1 MSSLDML
8 RTIKIRSVENAVYR
22 PNYNRMRFMISPDN
36 MSTDLSESYLAFKL
50 YVVNGAT
57 KVAYTKEEIANLD
70 TSSIMFSFGD
80 SLGEVYSPS
89 CLIKVARLYAQ
100 GNQSQILE
108 EVQYSN
114 VLTQTLHNFKND
126 FETIAAESLLTMGS
140 TGMLLNGSLAA
151 STSSYFGSPDY
162 TNDSSVQVNIKL
174 SDLFGYCRSN
184 NAWLSITEGLMVE
197 LELEDVKPLITQSCV
212 VDLST
217 PYPNTVIYS
226 AGPPALTT
234 VGYTDDP
241 STNHFSVRC
250 SGQNLYSPSSNAMAS
265 LLTTTSNKI
274 STPQCYRYDS
284 SYISSFFPSLAVD
297 TADLI
302 PGSRYQITALGALTA
317 AQWQTAGCL
326 PKAPAVAVL
335 PTLGSY
341 FDCLA
346 VTAAGGT
353 CALVNAQNQPIGEPG
368 STASE
373 IKINPSYPWTTGNMI
388 SLGIEAGVMLKLV
401 FKITQTG
408 HVPRYFEY
416 IDKVYAIGAWQSA
429 LVPAIINLDNFYLY
443 PEYIGTYLQGATVEL
458 DSFEVLPNSVQ
469 FTDLT
474 SAQYQSLITSNK
486 IEGLTTAQILNF
498 QIDGLLSGGTP
509 AQVTAGL
516 ISNLTGSNV
525 FFNASASLNNEYGTA
540 NVNTVNIY
548 PDEFESPDIPSLRR
562 LYSNQTKKLP
572 VQTGLLKCV
581 KADLNGGNWD
591 VTFST
596 AGLIN
601 NNSLQYSTMIAPGT
615 FAAPTPGLGVKT
627 TSTSWNLNITNAKRP
642 ISLDSGKMVVGE
654 WYYIVD
660 LGTGSDAQWIASG
673 ALGPSPAAG
682 DSFQCV
688 APLSGVD
695 GEVLWLQPNKSASTT
710 LPKTYEITKAELV
723 LVQREKDPSM
733 PPTTIFSTYR
743 CEAVTIENQLLTEY
757 NRQFIITEPNCFNV
771 LLCCPPYSGTSSP
784 SNSESLISK
793 ARNINQYRW
802 SVNNIDNTNR
812 NIVVMNNTSSYP
824 STLHLDKLLDTFKN
838 DTALCRAL
846 SGVNGVAR
854 SVEPPVVFPLKI
866 YTASDA
872 ESHYLN
878 PMSGYTIQFAAY
890 SDNIHDMYIT
900 PGPVFLFKQCFK
912 VLPPVPGM

>member
-1 MSSLDML
+1 MSLDLL
-8 RTIKIRSVENAVYR
+8 RTIKIRSVENAIYR

-36 MSTDLSESYLAFKL
+36 MSTDLSESYIALKL

-70 TSSIMFSFGD
+70 SSSIMFSFGD

-108 EVQYSN
+108 EIQYSN

-217 PYPNTVIYS
+217 PLPNTVTYS

-250 SGQNLYSPSSNAMAS
+250 ANQNLYTPSSNAMAS
-265 LLTTTSNKI
+265 LKTQSSNKI
-274 STPQCYRYDS
+274 STPQCYRFDS
-284 SYISSFFPSLAVD
+284 SYINEFLPSNNID
-297 TADLI
+297 TLNLI
-302 PGSRYQITALGALTA
+302 PGSRYQIVVLGGLTA

-335 PTLGSY
+335 PALGSY

-346 VTAAGGT
+346 PTVTGGT
-353 CALVNAQNQPIGEPG
+353 CVLVNAQNQRIGTPG
-368 STASE
+368 GNANVIS
-373 IKINPSYPWTTGNMI
+373 INPLYPWTQANMT
-388 SLGIEAGVMLKLV
+388 SLSITVGSLLKLV
-401 FKITQTG
+401 FKITQAG
-408 HVPRYFEY
+408 HVPRFFE
-416 IDKVYAIGAWQSA
+416 SMS
-429 LVPAIINLDNFYLY
+429 LVTLTTGWASTIIPAQITLQDFYLY
-443 PEYIGTYLQGATVEL
+443 PIYTGTYLQGATVEL
-458 DSFEVLPNSVQ
+458 DSFEVIPNSEQ
-469 FTDLT
+469 FTLT
-474 SAQYQSLITSNK
+474 PTQYESLITSNK
-486 IEGLTTAQILNF
+486 IEGLTPAQISKF
-498 QIDGLLSGGTP
+498 QIAGLLSGGTV
-509 AQVTAGL
+509 AQVGAGS
-516 ISNLTGSNV
+516 ISSLTGGNV
-525 FFNASASLNNEYGTA
+525 FFNACASLVNEEGTA
-540 NVNTVNIY
+540 NANAVSIY

-562 LYSNQTKKLP
+562 LYSNQSKKLP

-581 KADLNGGNWD
+581 KAVLNSGNWD

-596 AGLIN
+596 SGLVN
-601 NNSLQYSTMIAPGT
+601 NNSLQFSTMIAPGT
-615 FAAPTPGLGVKT
+615 FTTPTAGLGVKT
-627 TSTSWNLNITNAKRP
+627 TATGWYLTIFNSKIPNLE
-642 ISLDSGKMVVGE
+642 LDAGKMVIGE
-654 WYYIVD
+654 WYGIAD
-660 LGTGSDAQWIASG
+660 LGTGSSAQWIAAG
-673 ALGPSPAAG
+673 ALGPTPAVG

-688 APLSGVD
+688 APLAGVA
-695 GEVLWLQPNKSASTT
+695 GKVVWLQPNKSASTT
-710 LPKTYEITKAELV
+710 LPKSYEITKAELV

-733 PPTTIFSTYR
+733 PPITIFSTYR

-771 LLCCPPYSGTSSP
+771 LLCCPPYSATSSP

-824 STLHLDKLLDTFKN
+824 STLHIDKLLDTFKN
-838 DTALCRAL
+838 DTALCRSL

-872 ESHYLN
+872 ESNYLN
-878 PMSGYTIQFAAY
+878 PMSGYTVQFAAY
-890 SDNIHDMYIT
+890 SDNIHEMYIT
-900 PGPVFLFKQCFK
+900 PGPVFLFKQCFR
-912 VLPPVPGM
+912 VLPPIPGM